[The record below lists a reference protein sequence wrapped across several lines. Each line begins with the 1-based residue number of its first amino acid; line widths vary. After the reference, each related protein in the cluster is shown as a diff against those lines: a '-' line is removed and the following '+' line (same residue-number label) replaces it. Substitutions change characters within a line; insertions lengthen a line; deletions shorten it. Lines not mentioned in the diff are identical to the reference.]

1 LQTQQWNADMDWRQF
16 LCEEID
22 RKIALIRLV
31 LPENM
36 SIVAN
41 DEATASDLWAYVI
54 QEHRDQAARI
64 DKVLAEGEV
73 P

>member
-1 LQTQQWNADMDWRQF
+1 MDWRQF

-31 LPENM
+31 MPENAAL
-36 SIVAN
+36 VAKGEN
-41 DEATASDLWAYVI
+41 GESDVSAYII
-54 QEHRDQAARI
+54 QEHRKPVARKDAI
-64 DKVLAEGEV
+64 LAEGKV